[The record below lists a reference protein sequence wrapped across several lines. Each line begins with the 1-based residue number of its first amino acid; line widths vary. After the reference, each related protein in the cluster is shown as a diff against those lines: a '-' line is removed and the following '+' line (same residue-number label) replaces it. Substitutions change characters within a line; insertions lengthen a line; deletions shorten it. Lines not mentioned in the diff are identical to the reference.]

1 MKTQTKLKAFI
12 SAGLVA
18 TSLLACSEQAP
29 CVCKNNKVIED
40 CDEISSSSDMEPSS
54 SSVFVPP
61 PHPNPNN
68 CTIFSK
74 YVIVA
79 TEATLRDKN
88 IECADAEP
96 DCNILAQGPAF
107 FDKNPDTFMIY
118 DFRDTN
124 CKENGTS
131 ATGVFLTKYMDV
143 VPCEDF
149 ETKNHTITFTKE
161 YCPEM

>member
-40 CDEISSSSDMEPSS
+40 CDEISSSSDMGPSS

-61 PHPNPNN
+61 PHPNPYN
-68 CTIFSK
+68 CTTSK
-74 YVIVA
+74 PIVA
-79 TEATLRDKN
+79 TEATLRDKHV
-88 IECADAEP
+88 ECADTEP
-96 DCNILAQGPAF
+96 DCNIVSKGPAYF
-107 FDKNPDTFMIY
+107 NKSPDAFMISDY
-118 DFRDTN
+118 RDPN
-124 CKENGTS
+124 CKEDGTS
-131 ATGVFLTKYMDV
+131 ATGVFITKYMDV

-149 ETKNHTITFTKE
+149 ETKDYSITFTKE